1 MDTIK
6 KTQLFNASCV
16 ALVVTALAFATRG
29 SFVEAWATEF
39 NLTHTEVG
47 WIVGT
52 AFWGFTLAMVFGGP
66 LVDVIGIGRI
76 ISIAFFCHVAGI
88 ILTIIA
94 TGFWSLFISTLLV
107 GIANG
112 SVEAAC
118 NPLITS
124 MYTDQKTRRLNRF
137 HAWFPTG
144 IVMGGLIVFF
154 FNKMG
159 LMNWRYAMAIMLIP
173 TFAYGY
179 MFLNKKFPQ
188 TERVV
193 SGFSYKDM
201 LKACVSP
208 LFIFMACCMI
218 LTAGTELG
226 TNQWIAAL
234 LSNVSQNPI
243 LLLVWISGIMAL
255 ARQFGGTLIHN
266 MKSTVV
272 LLTSSI
278 LAFIGCILMG
288 YTSGAMV
295 FASAGIFALGVAF
308 FWPSML
314 GFVSENIPQS
324 GALGLAIMG
333 GIGFLG
339 GAIAQPVLGAIFD
352 FQTIKAIPAGQTLDA
367 LKTAAA
373 GTTGSCNMGCSP
385 AHRRCTY
392 SQICCFCSGCADSSI
407 LPFYISGRENTYR
420 FYPPTP
426 QLGGFNKHNPFL
438 TPQLGGR
445 GV

>member
-1 MDTIK
+1 MDTVK

-29 SFVEAWATEF
+29 SFVEAWAAEF
-39 NLTHTEVG
+39 HLTHTQVG
-47 WIVGT
+47 WIIGT
-52 AFWGFTLAMVFGGP
+52 AFWGFTLAMFFGGP

-76 ISIAFFCHVAGI
+76 ISIAFFCHVVGI
-88 ILTIIA
+88 VLTIVA
-94 TGFWSLFISTLLV
+94 TGFWSLFISTLLI

-144 IVMGGLIVFF
+144 IVIGGLTVYL
-154 FNKMG
+154 FNKIG
-159 LMNWRYAMAIMLIP
+159 LADWRYAMGIMLFP

-179 MFLNKKFPQ
+179 MFLNKEFPK

-193 SGFSYKDM
+193 SGFTYKDM
-201 LKACVSP
+201 LRACYSP
-208 LFIFMACCMI
+208 LFLFMAFCMI

-234 LSNVSQNPI
+234 LANVSNNPI

-266 MKSTVV
+266 LKSTVV
-272 LLTSSI
+272 LLTSSV

-295 FASAGIFALGVAF
+295 FASAGIFALGIAF

-352 FQTIKAIPAGQTLDA
+352 AQTVAAVPAGQTVEVLKAA
-367 LKTAAA
+367 LA
-373 GTTGSCNMGCSP
+373 GTQEAATWANVQLTGGAHTLRLVAFVP
-385 AHRRCTY
+385 AVLIVFFTFLHIWKR
-392 SQICCFCSGCADSSI
+392 
-407 LPFYISGRENTYR
+407 
-420 FYPPTP
+420 
-426 QLGGFNKHNPFL
+426 KH
-438 TPQLGGR
+438 
-445 GV
+445 V

>member
-1 MDTIK
+1 METIK
-6 KTQLFNASCV
+6 KTELFNASCV

-29 SFVEAWATEF
+29 SFVQAWATEF

-66 LVDVIGIGRI
+66 LVDIIGIGRI
-76 ISIAFFCHVAGI
+76 ISIAFFCHVVGI

-94 TGFWSLFISTLLV
+94 TGFWSLFISTLLIGV
-107 GIANG
+107 ANG

-144 IVMGGLIVFF
+144 IVIGGLIVYL
-154 FNKMG
+154 FNKIG
-159 LMNWRYAMAIMLIP
+159 LTNWRYAMAIMLLP
-173 TFAYGY
+173 TLVYGY
-179 MFLNKKFPQ
+179 LFLRKEFPK

-193 SGFSYKDM
+193 AGFSYKDM

-208 LFIFMACCMI
+208 LFIFMAISMI

-234 LSNVSQNPI
+234 LANVSSNPI

-255 ARQFGGTLIHN
+255 SRQFGGSLIHN

-314 GFVSENIPQS
+314 GFVSENIPKS

-352 FQTIKAIPAGQTLDA
+352 SQTLKAIPAGLAAESLKSAASGTKEAAIWATAQLTGGEHTLRFVA
-367 LKTAAA
+367 FV
-373 GTTGSCNMGCSP
+373 P
-385 AHRRCTY
+385 AVL
-392 SQICCFCSGCADSSI
+392 I
-407 LPFYISGRENTYR
+407 ISFIFLHLWKR
-420 FYPPTP
+420 
-426 QLGGFNKHNPFL
+426 KH
-438 TPQLGGR
+438 
-445 GV
+445 V

>member
-1 MDTIK
+1 MNLINRNKTNLLTMEATK
-6 KTQLFNASCV
+6 KTLLFNASCV
-16 ALVVTALAFATRG
+16 ALVVTAMAFATRG
-29 SFVEAWATEF
+29 SFVESWAAEF

-52 AFWGFTLAMVFGGP
+52 AFWGFTIAMFFGGP
-66 LVDVIGIGRI
+66 LVDIIGLGRI
-76 ISIAFFCHVAGI
+76 ITIAFFCHVIGI
-88 ILTIIA
+88 IFTIVA
-94 TGFWSLFISTLLV
+94 TGFWTLFISTLFIGV
-107 GIANG
+107 ANG

-124 MYTDQKTRRLNRF
+124 MYTDQKTKRLNRF

-144 IVMGGLIVFF
+144 IVIGGLIVFL
-154 FNKMG
+154 FNKIG
-159 LMNWRYAMAIMLIP
+159 LNNWRYAMAIMLLP
-173 TFAYGY
+173 TLAYGY
-179 MFLNKKFPQ
+179 MFLKKQFPQ

-193 SGFSYKDM
+193 SGFTYKDM

-208 LFIFMACCMI
+208 LFLFMAFCMI
-218 LTAGTELG
+218 FTAGTELG

-234 LSNVSQNPI
+234 LANVSTNPI

-266 MKSTVV
+266 LKSTVV
-272 LLTSSI
+272 LLTSAA

-288 YTSGAMV
+288 YTSGALI

-308 FWPSML
+308 FWPTML
-314 GFVSENIPQS
+314 GFVSENVPQS

-352 FQTIKAIPAGQTLDA
+352 AQTLASIPAGQAIETLR
-367 LKTAAA
+367 TAAA
-373 GTTGSCNMGCSP
+373 GTTEAATWAQAQLAGGAHTLRYVAIVP
-385 AHRRCTY
+385 AVL
-392 SQICCFCSGCADSSI
+392 I
-407 LPFYISGRENTYR
+407 LAFSYLFMIKR
-420 FYPPTP
+420 
-426 QLGGFNKHNPFL
+426 KKA
-438 TPQLGGR
+438 
-445 GV
+445 

>member
-29 SFVEAWATEF
+29 SFVEAWAEEF
-39 NLTHTEVG
+39 NLTHTQVG

-52 AFWGFTLAMVFGGP
+52 AFWGFTLAMIFGGP
-66 LVDVIGIGRI
+66 LVDIIGLGRI
-76 ISIAFFCHVAGI
+76 ISIAFFCHVVGI
-88 ILTIIA
+88 VLTIIA
-94 TGFWSLFISTLLV
+94 TGFWTLFISTLFV

-124 MYTDQKTRRLNRF
+124 MYTDEKTRRLNRF

-144 IVMGGLIVFF
+144 IVIGGLVVYL
-154 FNKMG
+154 FNNIG
-159 LMNWRYAMAIMLIP
+159 LSNWRYAMGIMLLP
-173 TFAYGY
+173 TFIYGF

-193 SGFSYKDM
+193 AGFSYKDM

-208 LFIFMACCMI
+208 LFLFMAFCMI
-218 LTAGTELG
+218 LTAATELG

-234 LSNVSQNPI
+234 LANVSDNPI

-255 ARQFGGTLIHN
+255 ARQFGGTLVHN
-266 MKSTVV
+266 VNSTLI
-272 LLTSSI
+272 LLTSAI
-278 LAFIGCILMG
+278 LAFVGLIWMG
-288 YTSGAMV
+288 YANGAV
-295 FASAGIFALGVAF
+295 QIFASAGIFALGIAF
-308 FWPSML
+308 FWPTML
-314 GFVSENIPQS
+314 GFVSENIPES

-333 GIGFLG
+333 GVGFLG

-352 FQTIKAIPAGQTLDA
+352 AQTAAAVPAGQVVEV
-367 LKTAAA
+367 LKSAVEGTQEAAA
-373 GTTGSCNMGCSP
+373 WAAAQLSGGAHTLRYVAIVP
-385 AHRRCTY
+385 AFLI
-392 SQICCFCSGCADSSI
+392 ICFA
-407 LPFYISGRENTYR
+407 
-420 FYPPTP
+420 
-426 QLGGFNKHNPFL
+426 FL
-438 TPQLGGR
+438 HFRKKRQS
-445 GV
+445 

>member
-1 MDTIK
+1 METIK

-29 SFVEAWATEF
+29 SFVQAWATEF

-66 LVDVIGIGRI
+66 LVDIIGIGRI
-76 ISIAFFCHVAGI
+76 ISIAFFCHLAGI
-88 ILTIIA
+88 VLTIIA
-94 TGFWSLFISTLLV
+94 TGFWSLFISTLLI

-144 IVMGGLIVFF
+144 IVIGGLAVYL
-154 FNKMG
+154 FNKLG
-159 LMNWRYAMAIMLIP
+159 LADWRYAMGIMLLP

-179 MFLNKKFPQ
+179 LFLNKEFPK

-208 LFIFMACCMI
+208 LFIFMAISMI

-234 LSNVSQNPI
+234 LANVSNNPI

-255 ARQFGGTLIHN
+255 ARQFGGSLIHN

-272 LLTSSI
+272 LLTSST

-288 YTSGAMV
+288 YTNGAMV

-352 FQTIKAIPAGQTLDA
+352 AQTLAAIPAGKTIEA

-373 GTTGSCNMGCSP
+373 GTQEAALWASAQLTGGEHTLRFVAFVP
-385 AHRRCTY
+385 AVL
-392 SQICCFCSGCADSSI
+392 IVAFV
-407 LPFYISGRENTYR
+407 
-420 FYPPTP
+420 
-426 QLGGFNKHNPFL
+426 FL
-438 TPQLGGR
+438 HLWKRKQ
-445 GV
+445 V

>member
-1 MDTIK
+1 MENIK

-29 SFVEAWATEF
+29 SFITAWETEF
-39 NLTHTEVG
+39 NLTKLEVG

-66 LVDVIGIGRI
+66 LVDIIGLGRI
-76 ISIAFFCHVAGI
+76 LAIAFFCHVAGI

-94 TGFWSLFISTLLV
+94 TGFWSLFISTLLIGV
-107 GIANG
+107 ANG

-124 MYTDQKTRRLNRF
+124 MYTDEKTRRLNRF

-144 IVMGGLIVFF
+144 IVIGGLVVFL
-154 FNKMG
+154 FNNIG
-159 LMNWRYAMAIMLIP
+159 LTDWRYAMAIMLLP
-173 TFAYGY
+173 TFVYGY
-179 MFLNKKFPQ
+179 MFLKKQFPQ

-201 LKACVSP
+201 IKACYSP
-208 LFIFMACCMI
+208 LFLFMAFAMI

-226 TNQWIAAL
+226 TNQWISAL
-234 LSNVSQNPI
+234 LANVSDNPI

-266 MKSTVV
+266 LKSTVV
-272 LLTSSI
+272 LLTSAV
-278 LAFIGCILMG
+278 LAFAGALLMG
-288 YTSGAMV
+288 YTSGALV

-339 GAIAQPVLGAIFD
+339 GAIAQPLLGGIFD
-352 FQTIKAIPAGQTLDA
+352 AQTIAAIPAGQTVEV
-367 LKTAAA
+367 LKAAAA
-373 GTTGSCNMGCSP
+373 GTPEAVSWAAIQLKGGEMTLRFVAFVP
-385 AHRRCTY
+385 AVLIVLFSFLHFWKR
-392 SQICCFCSGCADSSI
+392 
-407 LPFYISGRENTYR
+407 
-420 FYPPTP
+420 
-426 QLGGFNKHNPFL
+426 KH
-438 TPQLGGR
+438 
-445 GV
+445 V

>member
-1 MDTIK
+1 MNTIK
-6 KTQLFNASCV
+6 KTALFNASCV

-29 SFVEAWATEF
+29 SFVEIWVNEF
-39 NLTHTEVG
+39 NLTHTQVG

-66 LVDVIGIGRI
+66 LVDIIGLGRI
-76 ISIAFFCHVAGI
+76 IAIAFACHVVGI
-88 ILTIIA
+88 VMTILA
-94 TGFWSLFISTLLV
+94 TGFWTLFISTLFI

-124 MYTDQKTRRLNRF
+124 MYTEEKTRRLNRF

-144 IVMGGLIVFF
+144 IVIGGLMVYVL
-154 FNKMG
+154 NKIG
-159 LMNWRYAMAIMLIP
+159 IANWRFSMGAMLIP
-173 TFAYGY
+173 TLWYGLW
-179 MFLNKKFPQ
+179 FLNKEFPK

-193 SGFSYKDM
+193 SGFTYKEM

-208 LFIFMACCMI
+208 LFIFIACCMI
-218 LTAGTELG
+218 LTAATELG

-234 LSNVSQNPI
+234 MSNVTDNPI

-255 ARQFGGTLIHN
+255 ARQTGGTLIHN

-272 LLTSSI
+272 LLTSAL
-278 LAFIGCILMG
+278 LAFIGLVLLG

-295 FASAGIFALGVAF
+295 FAAAAIFALGVAF

-339 GAIAQPVLGAIFD
+339 GAIAQPALGAIFD
-352 FQTIKAIPAGQTLDA
+352 AQTQLAIPVDQTLEA
-367 LKTAAA
+367 LREALPGTSEATTWHQVQLTAGAHTLLYMA
-373 GTTGSCNMGCSP
+373 IVP
-385 AHRRCTY
+385 A
-392 SQICCFCSGCADSSI
+392 I
-407 LPFYISGRENTYR
+407 LIVAFAYLYIYKRK
-420 FYPPTP
+420 
-426 QLGGFNKHNPFL
+426 QLTK
-438 TPQLGGR
+438 
-445 GV
+445 

>member
-1 MDTIK
+1 METIK

-29 SFVEAWATEF
+29 SFVQAWATEF

-52 AFWGFTLAMVFGGP
+52 AFWGFTLAMFFGGP
-66 LVDVIGIGRI
+66 LVDIIGIGRI

-94 TGFWSLFISTLLV
+94 TGFWSLFISTLLI

-144 IVMGGLIVFF
+144 IVIGGLAVYL
-154 FNKMG
+154 FNKIG
-159 LMNWRYAMAIMLIP
+159 LLDWRYAMGIMLLP

-179 MFLNKKFPQ
+179 LFLNKEFPK

-208 LFIFMACCMI
+208 LFIFMALSMI

-234 LSNVSQNPI
+234 LANVSSNPI

-255 ARQFGGTLIHN
+255 SRQFGGSLIHN

-295 FASAGIFALGVAF
+295 FVSAGIFALGVAF

-314 GFVSENIPQS
+314 GFVSENVPQS
-324 GALGLAIMG
+324 GALGLGIMG

-352 FQTIKAIPAGQTLDA
+352 AQTAAAIPAGQTVEA
-367 LKTAAA
+367 LKSAAA
-373 GTTGSCNMGCSP
+373 GTKEAAIWASSQLTGGEHTLRFVAFVP
-385 AHRRCTY
+385 A
-392 SQICCFCSGCADSSI
+392 I
-407 LPFYISGRENTYR
+407 LIIAFIFLHLWKR
-420 FYPPTP
+420 
-426 QLGGFNKHNPFL
+426 KH
-438 TPQLGGR
+438 
-445 GV
+445 V

>member
-1 MDTIK
+1 METIN
-6 KTQLFNASCV
+6 KTKLFNASCV

-29 SFVEAWATEF
+29 SFVQAWATEF

-52 AFWGFTLAMVFGGP
+52 AFWGFTLAMIFGGP
-66 LVDVIGIGRI
+66 LVDIIGIGRI
-76 ISIAFFCHVAGI
+76 ISIAFICHVIGI

-94 TGFWSLFISTLLV
+94 TGFWSLFISTLLI

-144 IVMGGLIVFF
+144 IVIGGLAVYL
-154 FNKMG
+154 FNKSG
-159 LMNWRYAMAIMLIP
+159 LVDWRYAMGIMLLP

-179 MFLNKKFPQ
+179 LFLNKEFPQ

-193 SGFSYKDM
+193 SGFTYKDM

-208 LFIFMACCMI
+208 LFIFMAISMI

-234 LSNVSQNPI
+234 LANVSSNPI
-243 LLLVWISGIMAL
+243 LLLVWITGIMAL
-255 ARQFGGTLIHN
+255 ARQFGGSLIHN

-352 FQTIKAIPAGQTLDA
+352 SQTLAAVPAGQSVEVLKSALAGTQDA
-367 LKTAAA
+367 ATWAAA
-373 GTTGSCNMGCSP
+373 QLTGGEHTLRYVAFVP
-385 AHRRCTY
+385 AVLIVSFIFLHIWKR
-392 SQICCFCSGCADSSI
+392 
-407 LPFYISGRENTYR
+407 
-420 FYPPTP
+420 
-426 QLGGFNKHNPFL
+426 KH
-438 TPQLGGR
+438 
-445 GV
+445 V

>member
-1 MDTIK
+1 MDTVK
-6 KTQLFNASCV
+6 KTRLFNASCV

-29 SFVEAWATEF
+29 SFVEAWVTEF
-39 NLTHTEVG
+39 SLTHTQVG

-66 LVDVIGIGRI
+66 LVDIIGIGRI

-88 ILTIIA
+88 ILTIMA

-124 MYTDQKTRRLNRF
+124 MYTDEKTRRLNRF

-144 IVMGGLIVFF
+144 IVIGGLIVYL
-154 FNKMG
+154 FNNIG
-159 LMNWRYAMAIMLIP
+159 LSDWRYAMGIMLLP

-179 MFLNKKFPQ
+179 MFLNKTFPQ

-208 LFIFMACCMI
+208 LFIFMAFCML
-218 LTAGTELG
+218 LTASTELG

-234 LSNVSQNPI
+234 LANVSDNPI

-266 MKSTVV
+266 MKPTVV
-272 LLTSSI
+272 LLTSSV
-278 LAFIGCILMG
+278 LAFAGCLLMG
-288 YTSGAMV
+288 YTSGALV
-295 FASAGIFALGVAF
+295 FAAAGVFALGVAF

-314 GFVSENIPQS
+314 GFVSENIPES

-352 FQTIKAIPAGQTLDA
+352 AQTATALSQGAVDAANAQLTGGAHTLRLVAFVPAVLIVFFTLLH
-367 LKTAAA
+367 LKK
-373 GTTGSCNMGCSP
+373 
-385 AHRRCTY
+385 RK
-392 SQICCFCSGCADSSI
+392 Q
-407 LPFYISGRENTYR
+407 
-420 FYPPTP
+420 
-426 QLGGFNKHNPFL
+426 
-438 TPQLGGR
+438 
-445 GV
+445 V

>member
-1 MDTIK
+1 MNPIK
-6 KTQLFNASCV
+6 KTALFNASCV

-29 SFVEAWATEF
+29 SFVEIWTKEF
-39 NLTHTEVG
+39 NLTHTQVG

-52 AFWGFTLAMVFGGP
+52 AFWGFTLAMIFGGP

-76 ISIAFFCHVAGI
+76 ISIAFVCHVIGI
-88 ILTIIA
+88 VMTILA
-94 TGFWSLFISTLLV
+94 SGFWTLFISTLFV

-124 MYTDQKTRRLNRF
+124 MYTEEKTRRLNRF

-144 IVMGGLIVFF
+144 IVIGGLMVYFLTKLGIADWRFS
-154 FNKMG
+154 MG
-159 LMNWRYAMAIMLIP
+159 AMLIP
-173 TFAYGY
+173 TLWYGIW
-179 MFLNKKFPQ
+179 FLNKEFPK

-193 SGFSYKDM
+193 SGFTYKEM
-201 LKACVSP
+201 LKSCVSP
-208 LFIFMACCMI
+208 LFIFIACCMI
-218 LTAGTELG
+218 LTAATELG

-234 LSNVSQNPI
+234 MANVTDSPI

-255 ARQFGGTLIHN
+255 ARQTGGTMIHN

-272 LLTSSI
+272 LLTSAI
-278 LAFIGCILMG
+278 LAFAGLLLLG
-288 YTSGAMV
+288 NTSGAMV
-295 FASAGIFALGVAF
+295 FVAAAVFALGVAF

-339 GAIAQPVLGAIFD
+339 GAIAQPALGAIFD
-352 FQTIKAIPAGQTLDA
+352 AQTRIAIPVNQTLEA
-367 LKTAAA
+367 LKTALPGTPEASVWEQVQLTA
-373 GTTGSCNMGCSP
+373 GAHTLLYVAIVP
-385 AHRRCTY
+385 AVL
-392 SQICCFCSGCADSSI
+392 I
-407 LPFYISGRENTYR
+407 LAFAYLYIYKRK
-420 FYPPTP
+420 
-426 QLGGFNKHNPFL
+426 QLAK
-438 TPQLGGR
+438 
-445 GV
+445 

>member
-1 MDTIK
+1 METVK

-29 SFVEAWATEF
+29 EFIKLWGIEF
-39 NLTHTEVG
+39 NLTNTEVG
-47 WIVGT
+47 WITGT

-88 ILTIIA
+88 VLTIIA
-94 TGFWSLFISTLLV
+94 TGFWSLFISTLFI

-124 MYTDQKTRRLNRF
+124 MYTEEKTRRLNRF

-144 IVMGGLIVFF
+144 IVIGGLVVYL
-154 FNKMG
+154 FNKIG
-159 LMNWRYAMAIMLIP
+159 LNDWRYAMVIMLLP

-179 MFLNKKFPQ
+179 MFLKKQFPQ

-193 SGFSYKDM
+193 SGYTYKDM
-201 LKACVSP
+201 LKACISP
-208 LFIFMACCMI
+208 LFLFMAFSMI

-234 LSNVSQNPI
+234 LANVSNNPI

-272 LLTSSI
+272 LLTSSV

-288 YTSGAMV
+288 YTSGALV

-352 FQTIKAIPAGQTLDA
+352 AQTIAAIPAGQTIDV
-367 LKTAAA
+367 LKAAAA
-373 GTTGSCNMGCSP
+373 GTQEAATWATAQLTGGEHTLRYVAFVP
-385 AHRRCTY
+385 AVLIVLFTFLHIWKR
-392 SQICCFCSGCADSSI
+392 
-407 LPFYISGRENTYR
+407 
-420 FYPPTP
+420 
-426 QLGGFNKHNPFL
+426 KH
-438 TPQLGGR
+438 
-445 GV
+445 V

>member
-29 SFVEAWATEF
+29 SFVQAWATEF

-52 AFWGFTLAMVFGGP
+52 AFWGFTIAMIFGGP
-66 LVDVIGIGRI
+66 LVDIIGIGRI
-76 ISIAFFCHVAGI
+76 ISIAFFCHVVGI

-94 TGFWSLFISTLLV
+94 TGFWSLFVSTLLI

-144 IVMGGLIVFF
+144 IVIGGLTVFL
-154 FNKMG
+154 FNKIG
-159 LMNWRYAMAIMLIP
+159 LADWRYAMGIMLIP
-173 TFAYGY
+173 TLAYGY
-179 MFLNKKFPQ
+179 MFLNKQFPQ

-193 SGFSYKDM
+193 SGYTYKDM

-208 LFIFMACCMI
+208 LFIFMALSMI

-234 LSNVSQNPI
+234 LANVSSNPI

-272 LLTSSI
+272 LLTSAI
-278 LAFIGCILMG
+278 LAFIGCIMMG
-288 YTSGAMV
+288 YTSGSLV
-295 FASAGIFALGVAF
+295 FVSAGIFALGVAF

-352 FQTIKAIPAGQTLDA
+352 AQTVAAVPAGQTLEI

-373 GTTGSCNMGCSP
+373 GTNEAVIWASAQLTGGEHTLRFVAFVP
-385 AHRRCTY
+385 AVLIVSFIFLHIWKR
-392 SQICCFCSGCADSSI
+392 
-407 LPFYISGRENTYR
+407 
-420 FYPPTP
+420 
-426 QLGGFNKHNPFL
+426 KH
-438 TPQLGGR
+438 
-445 GV
+445 V

>member
-39 NLTHTEVG
+39 NLTHTQVG

-66 LVDVIGIGRI
+66 LVDIIGLGRI

-94 TGFWSLFISTLLV
+94 TGFWSLFVSTLLIGV
-107 GIANG
+107 ANG

-124 MYTDQKTRRLNRF
+124 MYTDEKTRRLNRF

-144 IVMGGLIVFF
+144 IVIGGLAVYL
-154 FNKMG
+154 FNKIG
-159 LMNWRYAMAIMLIP
+159 LVDWRYAMGIMLLP
-173 TFAYGY
+173 TFIYGY
-179 MFLNKKFPQ
+179 MFLNKQFPQ

-208 LFIFMACCMI
+208 LFLFMAFCMI

-234 LSNVSQNPI
+234 LANVSDNPI

-266 MKSTVV
+266 LKSTVV

-278 LAFIGCILMG
+278 LAFIGCLLMG
-288 YTSGAMV
+288 YTSGALV

-339 GAIAQPVLGAIFD
+339 GAVAQPVLGAIFD
-352 FQTIKAIPAGQTLDA
+352 AQTISAIPAGQTA
-367 LKTAAA
+367 EVLKAAAA
-373 GTTGSCNMGCSP
+373 GTQEAITWAGAQLAGG
-385 AHRRCTY
+385 AHTLR
-392 SQICCFCSGCADSSI
+392 FVAF
-407 LPFYISGRENTYR
+407 LPGVLIVFFIFLHIWKR
-420 FYPPTP
+420 
-426 QLGGFNKHNPFL
+426 KH
-438 TPQLGGR
+438 
-445 GV
+445 V

>member
-1 MDTIK
+1 METIK

-29 SFVEAWATEF
+29 SFVQAWATEF

-52 AFWGFTLAMVFGGP
+52 AFWGFTLAMFFGGP
-66 LVDVIGIGRI
+66 LVDIIGIGRI

-94 TGFWSLFISTLLV
+94 TGFWSLFISTLLI

-144 IVMGGLIVFF
+144 IVIGGLAVYM
-154 FNKMG
+154 FNKIG
-159 LMNWRYAMAIMLIP
+159 LLDWRYAMGIMLLP

-179 MFLNKKFPQ
+179 MFLNKEFPK

-208 LFIFMACCMI
+208 LFIFMALSMI

-234 LSNVSQNPI
+234 LANVSSNPI

-255 ARQFGGTLIHN
+255 SRQFGGSLIHN

-314 GFVSENIPQS
+314 GFVSENVPQS
-324 GALGLAIMG
+324 GALGLGIMG

-352 FQTIKAIPAGQTLDA
+352 AQTAAAIPAGQTVEA
-367 LKTAAA
+367 LKSAAA
-373 GTTGSCNMGCSP
+373 GTKEAAIWASSQLTGGEHTLRFVAFVP
-385 AHRRCTY
+385 A
-392 SQICCFCSGCADSSI
+392 I
-407 LPFYISGRENTYR
+407 LIIAFIFLHLWKR
-420 FYPPTP
+420 
-426 QLGGFNKHNPFL
+426 KH
-438 TPQLGGR
+438 
-445 GV
+445 V

>member
-1 MDTIK
+1 MDTVK

-16 ALVVTALAFATRG
+16 ALVVTALSFATRG
-29 SFVEAWATEF
+29 SFVQTWATEF
-39 NLTHTEVG
+39 NLTHAQVG

-66 LVDVIGIGRI
+66 LVDIIGLGRI
-76 ISIAFFCHVAGI
+76 ISIAFFCHIAGI
-88 ILTIIA
+88 VLTIIA
-94 TGFWSLFISTLLV
+94 TGFWSLFISTLLI

-124 MYTDQKTRRLNRF
+124 MYTEEKTRRLNRF

-144 IVMGGLIVFF
+144 IVIGGLIVYL
-154 FNKMG
+154 FNNIG
-159 LMNWRYAMAIMLIP
+159 LSDWRYAMGIMLIP
-173 TFAYGY
+173 TLAYGY
-179 MFLNKKFPQ
+179 MFLNKSFPQ

-201 LKACVSP
+201 LKSCVSP
-208 LFIFMACCMI
+208 LFLFMAFCMI
-218 LTAGTELG
+218 LTASTELG

-234 LSNVSQNPI
+234 LANVSDNPI

-266 MKSTVV
+266 LKSTVV

-278 LAFIGCILMG
+278 LAFTGCILMG
-288 YTSGAMV
+288 YTSGTFV
-295 FASAGIFALGVAF
+295 FAAAGIFALGIAF

-314 GFVSENIPQS
+314 GFVSENIPES

-352 FQTIKAIPAGQTLDA
+352 AQTIASIPAGQTLDV
-367 LKTAAA
+367 LKAAAA
-373 GTTGSCNMGCSP
+373 GTQEAATWAQVQLTGGIHTLRLVAFVP
-385 AHRRCTY
+385 AVLIVFFT
-392 SQICCFCSGCADSSI
+392 
-407 LPFYISGRENTYR
+407 
-420 FYPPTP
+420 
-426 QLGGFNKHNPFL
+426 FL
-438 TPQLGGR
+438 HIRKRKL
-445 GV
+445 V